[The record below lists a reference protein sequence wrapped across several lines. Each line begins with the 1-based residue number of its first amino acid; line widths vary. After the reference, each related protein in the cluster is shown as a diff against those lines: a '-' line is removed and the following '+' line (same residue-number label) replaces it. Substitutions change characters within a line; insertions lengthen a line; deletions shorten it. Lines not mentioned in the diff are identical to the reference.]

1 MFIKGKGFYLALP
14 LLVVVLAKMSHPILY
29 VFLIFYF
36 VFLYLKH
43 FKILLSVSLLLSF
56 LLFLFFYLPQP
67 LNQNEISGKVVN
79 KDDQSIVVK
88 RGYHKVKVYGEF
100 KNISLFDD
108 ISLIGKPYNFHQI
121 QNDYA
126 FNYQY
131 YLYSLNIFDTLQL
144 EKIKSNQHQDHL
156 YHYLEKR
163 IKTSSKVKSLL
174 SLFILGTKDEQ
185 MKEYYQKLTQLS
197 IVHLF
202 ALSGMHLTILQKW
215 LMNFLKFFFSKKGQK
230 CISLILIG
238 VYMFSIPYN
247 ISYLRAYLM
256 LFLPMIFGKWLN
268 QLDIFSFLTVGMLMY
283 NPYLIYNLSFIFSYL
298 IYFFILLL
306 KNQKA
311 GKYYLFLGS
320 IPIIISIQHIL
331 PVFSFLIGILLMP
344 YIEMIYKSML
354 YYLLL
359 GKYILPFLSLEYEL
373 LLKMIAFIYD
383 FSFTLPFSQPTLFF
397 IGVYYYLYLKGIY
410 KLNVNRKVTQEV
422 CLLLSVLLAFYFY
435 PYYNMKGQV
444 VMIDVGQGDC
454 FFIQQPYA
462 RGNVLIDTG
471 GLQKSDLATSRLI
484 PYLQSQGVF
493 YLDAVFISHEDYDH
507 CGALASLK
515 EHFKVKKVLYDFKKK
530 KIGDLVFKNLALDK
544 YYTNSND
551 RSSIIYVTINHLNYL
566 FTGDISKEVESDLY
580 QTYHH
585 LDVDVLKVAHH
596 GSSSSSSEDL
606 FKMIDPKVALISV
619 GKNNR
624 YRHPSYLTL
633 KRLEA
638 YGVKIYRS
646 DLQGMVK
653 IVYYGGKNYIMT
665 SSGF

>member
-1 MFIKGKGFYLALP
+1 
-14 LLVVVLAKMSHPILY
+14 
-29 VFLIFYF
+29 
-36 VFLYLKH
+36 
-43 FKILLSVSLLLSF
+43 
-56 LLFLFFYLPQP
+56 
-67 LNQNEISGKVVN
+67 
-79 KDDQSIVVK
+79 
-88 RGYHKVKVYGEF
+88 
-100 KNISLFDD
+100 
-108 ISLIGKPYNFHQI
+108 
-121 QNDYA
+121 
-126 FNYQY
+126 
-131 YLYSLNIFDTLQL
+131 
-144 EKIKSNQHQDHL
+144 
-156 YHYLEKR
+156 
-163 IKTSSKVKSLL
+163 
-174 SLFILGTKDEQ
+174 
-185 MKEYYQKLTQLS
+185 
-197 IVHLF
+197 
-202 ALSGMHLTILQKW
+202 
-215 LMNFLKFFFSKKGQK
+215 MNFLKFFFSKKGQK

-306 KNQKA
+306 QNQKA

-320 IPIIISIQHIL
+320 IPIIISIQHVL

-344 YIEMIYKSML
+344 YIEMIYKSM
-354 YYLLL
+354 
-359 GKYILPFLSLEYEL
+359 
-373 LLKMIAFIYD
+373 
-383 FSFTLPFSQPTLFF
+383 
-397 IGVYYYLYLKGIY
+397 VYYYLYLKGIY
-410 KLNVNRKVTQEV
+410 KLNVNRTVTQEV

-515 EHFKVKKVLYDFKKK
+515 EHFKVKNVFYDFKKK

-653 IVYYGGKNYIMT
+653 IVYYGGKNYVMT